1 MTNSPEVK
9 YLLTKM
15 AELDTWG
22 APKEVG
28 SRVGNLIMNMPSAA
42 GADLD
47 KFTKDNNLTPQ
58 EVTRI
63 QGYRT
68 RAGELARDPATWTG
82 YNVTGFPKAVQD
94 LMAESGADFSK
105 NLSNGQRLGMLF
117 GNTKGF
123 EGRKPLDSNW
133 GIPGQTWDQGL
144 AAYQQGIIGLT
155 GEEDPAAKA
164 RFAADYQQKMMPG
177 LVGAYNR
184 DSPFMRDLIGQ
195 AGTGYALNQID
206 HYAPRGTW
214 YGDLANPIG
223 KFMLGMAS
231 TIPGYNNA
239 VGGIVDYATDNAAS
253 NSNVQKAYQQYANP
267 APAPAPTAPAPTAPA
282 PTAPAPTPTTTP
294 PIPLK

>member
-28 SRVGNLIMNMPSAA
+28 GRVGNLIMNMPSAA

-68 RAGELARDPATWTG
+68 QAGELARKPATWTG
-82 YNVTGFPKAVQD
+82 YNGTGFPQAFQD

-105 NLSNGQRLGMLF
+105 NLSNGQQLGMLF

-123 EGRKPLDSNW
+123 QDRKPLDSDW
-133 GIPGQTWDQGL
+133 GIPGQIRDQGL
-144 AAYQQGIIGLT
+144 AAYQQGMLGTEAEIA
-155 GEEDPAAKA
+155 AAKA
-164 RFAADYQQKMMPG
+164 RFAADYQKQMMPG

-267 APAPAPTAPAPTAPA
+267 APAPAPTTN
-282 PTAPAPTPTTTP
+282 TPP

>member
-1 MTNSPEVK
+1 MTNSPEVN

-15 AELDTWG
+15 AEIDTWG
-22 APKEVG
+22 APNEVG
-28 SRVGNLIMNMPSAA
+28 GRVGNLIMNMPSAA

-68 RAGELARDPATWTG
+68 QAGELARNPATWTG
-82 YNVTGFPKAVQD
+82 YNGTGFPKAFQY
-94 LMAESGADFSK
+94 LMANSGKDFSN
-105 NLSNGQRLGMLF
+105 NLSNGQQLGMLF
-117 GNTKGF
+117 GNTEGF
-123 EGRKPLDSNW
+123 EGRKPVYSNW
-133 GIPGQTWDQGL
+133 DILEQTFDQGR
-144 AAYQQGIIGLT
+144 AAHQQGMVVGTEAEIA
-155 GEEDPAAKA
+155 AAKA
-164 RFAADYQQKMMPG
+164 RFAANYQKKMMPG

-239 VGGIVDYATDNAAS
+239 VGGIVDYATDSATS
-253 NSNVQKAYQQYANP
+253 NSNVQKAYEQYAKPAPAP
-267 APAPAPTAPAPTAPA
+267 APAPAPTTPP
-282 PTAPAPTPTTTP
+282 PTP
-294 PIPLK
+294 LK

>member
-1 MTNSPEVK
+1 
-9 YLLTKM
+9 
-15 AELDTWG
+15 
-22 APKEVG
+22 
-28 SRVGNLIMNMPSAA
+28 
-42 GADLD
+42 
-47 KFTKDNNLTPQ
+47 
-58 EVTRI
+58 
-63 QGYRT
+63 
-68 RAGELARDPATWTG
+68 
-82 YNVTGFPKAVQD
+82 
-94 LMAESGADFSK
+94 
-105 NLSNGQRLGMLF
+105 
-117 GNTKGF
+117 
-123 EGRKPLDSNW
+123 
-133 GIPGQTWDQGL
+133 
-144 AAYQQGIIGLT
+144 
-155 GEEDPAAKA
+155 
-164 RFAADYQQKMMPG
+164 MPG

-267 APAPAPTAPAPTAPA
+267 APAPAPT
-282 PTAPAPTPTTTP
+282 PTTPP

>member
-28 SRVGNLIMNMPSAA
+28 GRIGNLIMNMPSAA

-68 RAGELARDPATWTG
+68 QAGELARNPTTWTG
-82 YNVTGFPKAVQD
+82 YNGTGFPKAVQD
-94 LMAESGADFSK
+94 LIANSGEDFSK
-105 NLSNGQRLGMLF
+105 NLSQTQQDGMLF
-117 GNTKGF
+117 GNTPGY
-123 EGRKPLDSNW
+123 ENRGRQQDGPMDVIAYPFSR
-133 GIPGQTWDQGL
+133 GQ
-144 AAYQQGIIGLT
+144 AVYQQKMVGGTEAEIA
-155 GEEDPAAKA
+155 AAKA

-177 LVGAYNR
+177 LVGTYNR

-239 VGGIVDYATDNAAS
+239 VGGIVDYATDNATS
-253 NSNVQKAYQQYANP
+253 NSNVQKAYEQYAK
-267 APAPAPTAPAPTAPA
+267 
-282 PTAPAPTPTTTP
+282 PAPTPTTPPPTP
-294 PIPLK
+294 IK

>member
-15 AELDTWG
+15 AEINTWG

-28 SRVGNLIMNMPSAA
+28 GRVGNLIMNMPSAA

-68 RAGELARDPATWTG
+68 QAGELARNPATWTG
-82 YNVTGFPKAVQD
+82 YNGTGFPQAFQD
-94 LMAESGADFSK
+94 LMAESGANFSK
-105 NLSNGQRLGMLF
+105 NLSNGQQLGMLF

-123 EGRKPLDSNW
+123 QDRKPLDSIW
-133 GIPGQTWDQGL
+133 GIPGQTEDQVL
-144 AAYQQGIIGLT
+144 AAYRQGMIGT
-155 GEEDPAAKA
+155 EAEIAAAKA

-253 NSNVQKAYQQYANP
+253 NSNVQKAYEQYANP

-282 PTAPAPTPTTTP
+282 PTPTTPP